1 MPEHIVLIAPPGIP
15 KMVVGVHTARML
27 DLPLHSPD
35 DFTDDEWKTF
45 GFDATADVKSW
56 AEGGAY
62 ANYQLHRSLRLR
74 VLGHMLNK
82 PERSVI
88 VLPPDYVVQ
97 EDADLLEQTKALLDN
112 IKYVILLTPT
122 DNVNE
127 NAVLLDADLKDF
139 PDWSVVN
146 AYWVNNPSNERLAK
160 HIVYTKGKTEEQT
173 RDEILALRQDGAKS
187 DIILIGP
194 KLTGKTT
201 LGRLLADALKLPQV
215 SLDNLGGE
223 YLPETDFDPAA
234 ARKAHQDGGLFE
246 WLLYRRPYEAHIVE
260 RTLQDHQNCVIDFGG
275 GHSVYDDEVNFSR
288 VAKALADY
296 PNVVL
301 ILPSPDKAESI
312 QILKQRFEAD
322 VASERKLQ
330 RLLVTH
336 PSYDVVKKQVVYS
349 KDKSVNEL
357 SAAVMALVNGEA

>member
-1 MPEHIVLIAPPGIP
+1 MPDHIVLVGPPGVP
-15 KMVVGVHTARML
+15 LMAVGEQAAKTL
-27 DLPLHSPD
+27 GLPLHSPD
-35 DFTDDEWKTF
+35 DFTDEEWSAF
-45 GFDATADVKSW
+45 GFDATADVQSW

-62 ANYQLHRSLRLR
+62 ANYQLHRRLRLR

-112 IKYVILLTPT
+112 IKDVILLTPT
-122 DNVNE
+122 ADVNE
-127 NAVLLDADLKDF
+127 NALLLNADLVNF
-139 PDWSVVN
+139 PDWSEVN
-146 AYWVNNPSNERLAK
+146 TYWVNNPSNERLAK

-173 RDEILALRQDGAKS
+173 RDEILARRQEGAKS

-215 SLDNLGGE
+215 SLDNLGGK

-234 ARKAHQDGGLFE
+234 AQKAYQDEGLFA
-246 WLLYRRPYEAHIVE
+246 WLRYRRPYEAHIVE
-260 RTLQDHQNCVIDFGG
+260 RALQDHQNCVIDFGG
-275 GHSVYDDEVNFSR
+275 GHSVYEDEALFSR

-330 RLLVTH
+330 QLLVTH
-336 PSYDVVKKQVVYS
+336 PSYDVVKKQVIYT
-349 KDKSVNEL
+349 KDKTTDEL
-357 SAAVMALVNGEA
+357 SAAVMALVNGKA